1 MRKKWVSLLVCL
13 VLLGTAAAA
22 HAAAPSKTTQD
33 LVQVVSVVTAN
44 ESEQDALIYL
54 LDQYSDNAVTQLQ
67 QIGALVSAGTP
78 AIQFYPE
85 AVRAQIA
92 ALLPPGTDPVV
103 LSLNDMISV
112 GVGLYEVTDGDVT
125 VTFTFAT
132 QYQPG
137 QAVVAVFSYLDAT
150 GAVAWWAIKA
160 EVADGNLRVTLP
172 AKLMLMIGHAVD
184 IGVLAD

>member
-1 MRKKWVSLLVCL
+1 MCKKWISLLVCL
-13 VLLGTAAAA
+13 VLLGTTAAA

-33 LVQVVSVVTAN
+33 LVQVVSVTTADA
-44 ESEQDALIYL
+44 SEQDALIYL
-54 LDQYSDNAVTQLQ
+54 LDQYSDNAVSQLQ

-85 AVRAQIA
+85 TVRAQIA
-92 ALLPPGTDPVV
+92 ALLPPGTDPVI
-103 LSLNDMISV
+103 LSLNDIISV
-112 GVGLYEVTDGDVT
+112 GVGLYEVADGDVT

-132 QYQPG
+132 QYQTG

-150 GAVAWWAIKA
+150 GAVAFWVLKA

-172 AKLMLMIGHAVD
+172 AQMMLVIGHAVD
-184 IGVLAD
+184 IGILAD